1 MTTITEE
8 KIARLCKFVLSV
20 AKRCGATDCDVG
32 IQVTDSVA
40 TNVRMG
46 TVESLKNVVQSR
58 YVSLRVFVG
67 NKSASVSTTEFNRR
81 LLAATISDTVELA
94 RESEPDPDGG
104 LAEAE
109 HLARV
114 GRYPDLKLFDPR
126 VSAVDSKRKI
136 ELALAAEAAA
146 LGFDKRI
153 SNSSGSSF
161 KDQSYV
167 FGYAS
172 SRGFL
177 GVTTQSYC
185 SLTASV
191 VAGQGSEMKTGSW
204 WHQSCSFEGLESPE
218 EIGHEAARRA
228 IRSLGARKVDSQ
240 KCPVVFDPQMASD
253 LLSKLSDAAEG
264 SAIYR
269 KNSFLVD
276 RLGKPIASKLLTIV
290 DDPFIPGGLNS
301 GHWGQG
307 GLRRDKRIIVDQ
319 GQLVQYFLG
328 AYDARRLNT
337 VPNGGSSSNLFV
349 QPGERTPEEIIGS
362 VKNGLYL
369 TDISGFGFNQ
379 TTGDYSLGASGLW
392 IVDGELAFPVD
403 EITVASTLDQMLQ
416 GIVAVGNDLS
426 MRSSTSSPT
435 LLIDSMSIGG
445 K

>member
-1 MTTITEE
+1 MTTTTED
-8 KIARLCKFVLSV
+8 KIGRLCKFVLSV
-20 AKRCGATDCDVG
+20 AKRCGATDCDVVVRVADA
-32 IQVTDSVA
+32 VT

-46 TVESLKNVVQSR
+46 AVESLKSVVQSR

-67 NKSASVSTTEFNRR
+67 DKCASVSTTEFNRR
-81 LLAATISDTVELA
+81 LLAATISDAVELA
-94 RESEPDPDGG
+94 RESEPDPDSG
-104 LAEAE
+104 LAEAA
-109 HLARV
+109 HLARL
-114 GRYPDLKLFDPR
+114 GSCPDLKLYDPQ

-146 LGFDKRI
+146 LGFDQRI
-153 SNSSGSSF
+153 TNSSGAGF

-177 GVTTQSYC
+177 GVDTRSYC
-185 SLTASV
+185 SLSASV
-191 VAGQGSEMKTGSW
+191 VAGEGSGMKTGSW
-204 WHQSCSFEGLESPE
+204 WHQSCSFNGLASPE

-253 LLSKLSDAAEG
+253 LLSKLRDAAEG

-301 GHWGQG
+301 GYWGTG
-307 GLRRDKRIIVDQ
+307 GLRREKRIIVDQ
-319 GQLVQYFLG
+319 GQLVQYFIG
-328 AYDARRLNT
+328 TYDARRLKT
-337 VPNGGSSSNLFV
+337 VPNGGSGSNLFV
-349 QPGERTPEEIIGS
+349 QPGESTPEQIIGS
-362 VKNGLYL
+362 VNNGLYL
-369 TDISGFGFNQ
+369 TGISGFGFNQ

-403 EITVASTLDQMLQ
+403 EITVASTLDEMLQ
-416 GIVAVGNDLS
+416 GIEAVGNDLS
-426 MRSSTSSPT
+426 MRSAASSPT
-435 LLIDSMSIGG
+435 LLINSMTIGG